1 MPFLSLPLDF
11 PIASSSDSCLLL
23 LFMPSYAILMR
34 LNDWTSS
41 SMAAQ
46 LSSQALSSV
55 ILRLNENLCLG
66 GLGLLGG
73 ALLLV
78 LVLVLRLLGER
89 QLKDLKDLLIG
100 DLLVGLE
107 LGKIRSRGSTQ
118 TGDTVLGDGCSH
130 G

>member
-1 MPFLSLPLDF
+1 MPFLSLSLDF
-11 PIASSSDSCLLL
+11 LIVSSSDSCLLL

-34 LNDWTSS
+34 LHNWTSS

-46 LSSQALSSV
+46 LSSQALSSI
-55 ILRLNENLCLG
+55 ILPLNENLCLG

-78 LVLVLRLLGER
+78 LVLVLRLLGKR
-89 QLKDLKDLLIG
+89 LLKDLKNLLIG

-107 LGKIRSRGSTQ
+107 LGKVRSRRSTQ
-118 TGDTVLGDGCSH
+118 TGDTVLGDGYFH